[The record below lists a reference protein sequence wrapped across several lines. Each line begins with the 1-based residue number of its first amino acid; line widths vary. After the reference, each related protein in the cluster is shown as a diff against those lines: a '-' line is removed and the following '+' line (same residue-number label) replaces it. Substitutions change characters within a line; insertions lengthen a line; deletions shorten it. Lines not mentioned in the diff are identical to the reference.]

1 MNEHKSWNEKT
12 PEERTEAAEKLKAC
26 NERSRARLTEILSIA
41 EKVLI
46 KTVHSEGYRP
56 GQYGGDYE
64 DLGNAISEIRAICKH
79 DLSGDFPDYEWMA
92 GMMTSDHFDS
102 DRLTKELEAKASEKP
117 VDYPVGGVYG
127 TPGKLAAFCQ
137 SQLQREEAR
146 RLRKIVWR
154 TYETK
159 CDIAVMGRTRQNGKV
174 YEVRIAKRGDSKVQ
188 DTYGQCKVNGKTVM
202 TCSFIGGAWM
212 LKRILTGGMQALVN
226 YKAKKASDSRRNY
239 KKRDAAKR
247 AAETAELIK
256 KELA

>member
-1 MNEHKSWNEKT
+1 MNEQEQKKIEENRQKLLACNRRAMERLERILEISEKT
-12 PEERTEAAEKLKAC
+12 
-26 NERSRARLTEILSIA
+26 
-41 EKVLI
+41 LI
-46 KTVHSEGYRP
+46 GVVHPGGYQP
-56 GQYGGDYE
+56 GQYGQDYKA
-64 DLGNAISEIRAICKH
+64 LGKAICEIREICKH

-92 GMMTSDHFDS
+92 GMMTSDHFDQ
-102 DRLTKELEAKASEKP
+102 DRLAQELAAKASEKQ
-117 VDYPVGGVYG
+117 VDYPVGGVYR
-127 TPGKLAAFCQ
+127 TPEKIAAFCQ

-159 CDIAVMGRTRQNGKV
+159 CDIAVMGKTQQNGKV

-188 DTYGQCKVNGKTVM
+188 DTYAQCKVNGKTVM

-226 YKAKKASDSRRNY
+226 YKAKRNRDSRRNH

>member
-1 MNEHKSWNEKT
+1 MNEQEQKKIEENRQKLLACNRRSMERLERILEISEKT
-12 PEERTEAAEKLKAC
+12 
-26 NERSRARLTEILSIA
+26 
-41 EKVLI
+41 LI
-46 KTVHSEGYRP
+46 GVVHPSGYQP
-56 GQYGGDYE
+56 GQCGQDYRT
-64 DLGNAISEIRAICKH
+64 LGKAVCEIREICKH
-79 DLSGDFPDYEWMA
+79 DLGGDFPDYEWMA
-92 GMMTSDHFDS
+92 GMMTSEHFDPK
-102 DRLTKELEAKASEKP
+102 RLEEELAAKASEKP
-117 VDYPVGGVYG
+117 VDYPVGGVYRK
-127 TPGKLAAFCQ
+127 PEKLAAFCQ

-174 YEVRIAKRGDSKVQ
+174 YEVRIVKRVDSKVQ
-188 DTYGQCKVNGKTVM
+188 DIYAQCKVNGKTVI

-212 LKRILTGGMQALVN
+212 LKRILTAGMQALVN
-226 YKAKKASDSRRNY
+226 YKAKKARDSRRNY